1 MQNLILASSS
11 PRRKELLENL
21 RLTFAISSSDVDE
34 SFDPTLPTEE
44 VVMELAERK
53 ALAVFQQNQ
62 DAFVIGS
69 DTIVVANNQIL
80 GKPADEAEAIRMLQ
94 RLSGQQHEVFT
105 GVSIMSP
112 ESSTRFYEKTEVW
125 FWELTDDEI
134 KAYVQSGEPLDKA
147 GAYGIQQL
155 GSMLVK
161 KNKWRLF
168 CGCRSAC
175 GQNNK
180 GIEKGR
186 LPVAVL
192 TFTCFL
198 TPTIKGR
205 EKSVHKYINDP

>member
-21 RLTFAISSSDVDE
+21 RLPFAISSSEVDE
-34 SFDPTLPTEE
+34 SFDPALSPEE

-53 ALAVFQQNQ
+53 ARVVFQRNP

-80 GKPADEAEAIRMLQ
+80 GKPSGEAEAFNTLKS
-94 RLSGQQHEVFT
+94 LSGKRHEVFT
-105 GVSIMSP
+105 GVAILSP
-112 ESSTRFYEKTEVW
+112 TGVTRFYERTEVW
-125 FWELTDDEI
+125 FWELTDEEI

-161 KNKWRLF
+161 KINGDYF
-168 CGCRSAC
+168 AVVG
-175 GQNNK
+175 
-180 GIEKGR
+180 
-186 LPVAVL
+186 LPVAR
-192 TFTCFL
+192 
-198 TPTIKGR
+198 TIR
-205 EKSVHKYINDP
+205 ELKKAGYQLPYS

>member
-21 RLTFAISSSDVDE
+21 QLTFAISSSDVDE
-34 SFDPTLPTEE
+34 SFDPGLAPAE

-53 ALAVFQQNQ
+53 ARFVFGQHS

-80 GKPADEAEAIRMLQ
+80 GKPADEAEAIDMLTK
-94 RLSGQQHEVFT
+94 LSGCQHDVFT

-112 ESSTRFYEKTEVW
+112 TNSTKFFEKTEVW
-125 FWELTDDEI
+125 FWELTDEEI
-134 KAYVQSGEPLDKA
+134 RSYVKSGEPLDKA

-161 KNKWRLF
+161 KIHGDYF
-168 CGCRSAC
+168 AVVG
-175 GQNNK
+175 
-180 GIEKGR
+180 
-186 LPVAVL
+186 LPVAR
-192 TFTCFL
+192 
-198 TPTIKGR
+198 TIR
-205 EKSVHKYINDP
+205 ELRRLGYQLPY